1 MARRVNPDA
10 IATARMLL
18 VDYYESG
25 KRRYTFDSIARRA
38 RVSRST
44 VARLARKVR
53 EVLPTVTELLER
65 IEALE
70 WRVAALE
77 ATNPRDE
84 LRERSRKWA
93 S

>member
-18 VDYYESG
+18 VNYYESG
-25 KRRYTFDSIARRA
+25 KQGGTYDSIARRA

-53 EVLPTVTELLER
+53 EVLPTVSELLER
-65 IEALE
+65 IETLE
-70 WRVAALE
+70 LRVAVLE
-77 ATNPRDE
+77 ATHSEDE
-84 LRERSRKWA
+84 VEERSRRWA
-93 S
+93 T